1 MSIPA
6 ASNRR
11 QTNVLKMMK
20 HQHGPSGIDQVKMPY
35 QSLLGAGFIGIDNLG
50 SGLDL
55 MGLFGP
61 FTTAAPL
68 IP

>member
-1 MSIPA
+1 MSTPA

-11 QTNVLKMMK
+11 QANVLRSTKQ
-20 HQHGPSGIDQVKMPY
+20 QHGPNGIDQVAMPD
-35 QSLLGAGFIGIDNLG
+35 QSFLGAGFIGIDNLG